1 MVDMGAVSDTRTLQ
15 SSSAIHA
22 QSPDHPSVPGAG
34 YPACR
39 SPGSG
44 RPERGRPGQGPCRKG
59 RPSVR
64 EPDPGAGSG
73 AAADSRLYAY
83 VVLSVTTGLRTEEF
97 RALRWKEVDLDAG
110 TVAVYRAVRA
120 TADTKTPR
128 CRRVPSLPQLAVRAL
143 REHLDRQAGD
153 RLLAGVLWEDHGLD
167 LRFGRWRGP

>member
-1 MVDMGAVSDTRTLQ
+1 
-15 SSSAIHA
+15 
-22 QSPDHPSVPGAG
+22 
-34 YPACR
+34 
-39 SPGSG
+39 
-44 RPERGRPGQGPCRKG
+44 
-59 RPSVR
+59 
-64 EPDPGAGSG
+64 
-73 AAADSRLYAY
+73 